1 MIYYQILI
9 VKTNNQI
16 QLENLT
22 QNKINFKFLVIE
34 IYKNLEVRNNNKL
47 VKIFR
52 NFNFK
57 NSSKNLL

>member
-9 VKTNNQI
+9 VKINNQI

-22 QNKINFKFLVIE
+22 QNKINFKFMAIE

-52 NFNFK
+52 NFNFQ